1 MRQTEINTHGLS
13 QEGLSWSGERERVCV
28 QPDDLCDLSRAQS
41 RARPFIYL
49 AGGEVKRGQS
59 EMKLN
64 M

>member
-1 MRQTEINTHGLS
+1 MIYGNLS
-13 QEGLSWSGERERVCV
+13 Q
-28 QPDDLCDLSRAQS
+28 AQS

-49 AGGEVKRGQS
+49 AGGEVKREQS